1 MAQLYYRYGA
11 MNSGKSIEILKVA
24 HNYEEQGKTVRLY
37 TNAIDDRDG
46 VGYVS
51 SRVGLRREA
60 YVISKHTDLYADI
73 MALPENQYPS
83 CILIDEAQ
91 FLTRHQVKA
100 LTMIVDYLGIPVIA
114 FGLKN
119 DFQNNLF
126 EGSEQLLL
134 HADKIEE
141 MKTICWYCGKKAT
154 MNLRLV
160 NGKPTYHG
168 EQIQIGGN
176 ESYKPVCRRHYN
188 NMDNSMDDKR
198 KEDSV

>member
-51 SRVGLRREA
+51 SRAGLRREA

-73 MALPENQYPS
+73 MALPENEYPS

-100 LTMIVDYLGIPVIA
+100 LTMIVDYLDIPIIA

-188 NMDNSMDDKR
+188 NMDNSMDGKR

>member
-73 MALPENQYPS
+73 MALPESKYPS

-100 LTMIVDYLGIPVIA
+100 LTMIVDHLDIPVIA

>member
-11 MNSGKSIEILKVA
+11 MNSGKSIEVLKVA

-73 MALPENQYPS
+73 MALPENEYPS

-100 LTMIVDYLGIPVIA
+100 LTMIVDYLDIPVIA

-188 NMDNSMDDKR
+188 KMDNSMDDKR
-198 KEDSV
+198 KEDNV

>member
-73 MALPENQYPS
+73 MALPESEYPS

-100 LTMIVDYLGIPVIA
+100 LTMIVDYLDIPVIA

-176 ESYKPVCRRHYN
+176 ESYKPVCRRHYS

>member
-24 HNYEEQGKTVRLY
+24 HNYEEQGKSVRLY
-37 TNAIDDRDG
+37 TNAIDNRDG

-73 MALPENQYPS
+73 MALPESEYPS

-91 FLTRHQVKA
+91 FLTRHQIKA
-100 LTMIVDYLGIPVIA
+100 LTMIVDYLDIPVIA

-141 MKTICWYCGKKAT
+141 MKTICWYCDKKAT

>member
-46 VGYVS
+46 FGYVS

-73 MALPENQYPS
+73 MALPENEYPS

-100 LTMIVDYLGIPVIA
+100 LTMIVDYLDIPVIA